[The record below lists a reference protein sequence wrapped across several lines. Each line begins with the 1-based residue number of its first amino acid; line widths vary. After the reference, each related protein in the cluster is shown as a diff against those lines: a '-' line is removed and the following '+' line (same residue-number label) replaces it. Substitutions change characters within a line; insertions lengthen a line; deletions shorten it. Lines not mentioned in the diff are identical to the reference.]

1 MPTGTRDDGSLIPGP
16 DVNIAAILI
25 PTLPMCSNV
34 GEKASTVAASFGM
47 KCGSSLLITEIFL
60 GTTISYSTLLD
71 VVSQLSYQAGSKP
84 PKWSWGKICVN
95 FWSYFQTRNAF
106 TESEGV
112 PSSFYE
118 EHSYLAF
125 LTPASLPRA
134 SAVKMPK
141 AAKAARAFPNNL
153 IK

>member
-47 KCGSSLLITEIFL
+47 KSGSSLLITEIFL

-71 VVSQLSYQAGSKP
+71 VVSQLSYQAGSKL
-84 PKWSWGKICVN
+84 PKWS
-95 FWSYFQTRNAF
+95 
-106 TESEGV
+106 
-112 PSSFYE
+112 
-118 EHSYLAF
+118 
-125 LTPASLPRA
+125 
-134 SAVKMPK
+134 
-141 AAKAARAFPNNL
+141 
-153 IK
+153 